1 MAKKGF
7 GELLDTALGNDN
19 RLAGMLQE
27 IGPGKGPADEPVK
40 AAPVPRATRRPK
52 QVTVAQR
59 KAVEEVR
66 NAQRGRG
73 KKKEGRKMIAFQ
85 VSEALAE
92 RVEDL
97 TFALGKTKNDLY
109 NEAIEDLVEKY
120 KNL

>member
-1 MAKKGF
+1 MAKKKGF

-19 RLAGMLQE
+19 RLAGMLQDV
-27 IGPGKGPADEPVK
+27 GPAKETVK
-40 AAPVPRATRRPK
+40 AAPVPRASGSQKP
-52 QVTVAQR
+52 VSVAQR

-73 KKKEGRKMIAFQ
+73 KKKEGRKMIAFE
-85 VSEALAE
+85 VSETLAD